1 MQLKYIF
8 IILVL
13 GLSFYIAFY
22 IKKRGEQKI
31 LLNEAICDFIEYIK
45 NQIEFFCTPTDEIIA
60 NYESPV
66 LERYEFLTLIDEND
80 WEKALYESKASV
92 LLDKRTTVILDA
104 FSKKL
109 GKSSAQEQISNCDYT
124 LRELRKELEIQ
135 KNEVPKK
142 SKAFSAITVVFGF
155 MAVIIIL

>member
-60 NYESPV
+60 NYESPI